1 MPYEVQQYAIGRG
14 WRNEW
19 FYDEGDGVIRAETFP
34 TRDEAQAALDEFF
47 TDVAE
52 DIAAGHCPPCS
63 RNEFRIEY
71 VPHAH
76 TQPTAKQESRARRVA
91 GVFCPLSE
99 KWLTPNEWSRMNNG

>member
-19 FYDEGDGVIRAETFP
+19 FYDEGDGVTIAETFP
-34 TRDEAQAALDEFF
+34 TRDEATAALDEFF

-63 RNEFRIEY
+63 RDEFRVRQIGG
-71 VPHAH
+71 AA
-76 TQPTAKQESRARRVA
+76 TAAQPNAA
-91 GVFCPLSE
+91 GGAL
-99 KWLTPNEWSRMNNG
+99 